1 MLIHPLLPDEP
12 QKLIVGFGEASVFWK
27 GVGRTIVR
35 VSAVKLGI
43 RGSDGE
49 MKERREEFSHLQY
62 TVLLFISEPWK

>member
-1 MLIHPLLPDEP
+1 
-12 QKLIVGFGEASVFWK
+12 VGFGEASVFWK

-49 MKERREEFSHLQY
+49 MKERREEFRAVEM
-62 TVLLFISEPWK
+62 TLLKRPQPATIKSIQSFQMELGR